1 MKLER
6 ELDKVQRDEDK
17 NSREQEEQRQEVK
30 DLEDY
35 EETFKDRMQGFNQE
49 IKDLEDFDKYLRR
62 CSEQIDSTLTE
73 KEACKDKSFS
83 LKT

>member
-1 MKLER
+1 
-6 ELDKVQRDEDK
+6 
-17 NSREQEEQRQEVK
+17 
-30 DLEDY
+30 
-35 EETFKDRMQGFNQE
+35 MQGFQSE

-83 LKT
+83 LKLQINDLKTR